1 VLTSE
6 LKELEVELDEKTTL
20 EPKALDVELVEKT
33 TSELTPLGVSTTGG
47 FNWGH
52 IG

>member
-6 LKELEVELDEKTTL
+6 LKELEVELDENTTL

-33 TSELTPLGVSTTGG
+33 TFELTPLGVSTTGG